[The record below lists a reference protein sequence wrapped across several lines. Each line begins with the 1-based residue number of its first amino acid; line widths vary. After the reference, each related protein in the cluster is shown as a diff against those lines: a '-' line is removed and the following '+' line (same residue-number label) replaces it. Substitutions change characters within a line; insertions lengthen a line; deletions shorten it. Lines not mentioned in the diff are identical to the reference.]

1 MKISFSKSNFKV
13 IKLEIASTLYIHK
26 LAFIIPDYCDLL
38 MSKFRKE
45 ENVVDNYPY
54 FPIRIFIELYKL
66 FPSGPQINIFQLFI
80 TKLLKLIW
88 KNNNLTSNFV
98 Y

>member
-1 MKISFSKSNFKV
+1 MKISLGKSNSKV
-13 IKLEIASTLYIHK
+13 IKLEISSTLYIHK
-26 LAFIIPDYCDLL
+26 LVFMIPDYCDLL

-88 KNNNLTSNFV
+88 KNINLTLNFV

>member
-1 MKISFSKSNFKV
+1 MKISLGKSNLKV
-13 IKLEIASTLYIHK
+13 IKLRISFTLYIHK
-26 LAFIIPDYCDLL
+26 LVFMIPDYCDLL

-66 FPSGPQINIFQLFI
+66 FPSGHQINIFQLFI
-80 TKLLKLIW
+80 TKLFKSIW
-88 KNNNLTSNFV
+88 KNNN
-98 Y
+98 